1 MQNHREIKYISRKKQ
16 SILKNNIT
24 YEDGKEPPI

>member
-1 MQNHREIKYISRKKQ
+1 MQKHREIKYIIRKKQ
-16 SILKNNIT
+16 SILKNIT